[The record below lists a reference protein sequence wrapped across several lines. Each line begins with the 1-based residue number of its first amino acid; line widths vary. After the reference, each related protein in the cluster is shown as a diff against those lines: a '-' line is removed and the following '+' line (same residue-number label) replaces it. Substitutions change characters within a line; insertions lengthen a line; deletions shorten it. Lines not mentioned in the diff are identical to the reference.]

1 MYDYCK
7 CALFV
12 LIYFHFTE
20 KLPSNLR
27 PQYDLLIVGAGL
39 SGAVIAEQASERKG
53 LTSLVIDKRNHIGGN
68 CYDFVDEKGIRVHSK
83 IKKILD
89 KDNIIGH
96 LVTFKIKRV

>member
-1 MYDYCK
+1 MYEYCK
-7 CALFV
+7 CEV
-12 LIYFHFTE
+12 SVIIYYYFTE
-20 KLPSNLR
+20 KLPGNLR

-83 IKKILD
+83 MQKRFMTIVY
-89 KDNIIGH
+89 
-96 LVTFKIKRV
+96 LVKFKSI